1 MQIKPKKPYI
11 CPMNVIKQTT
21 EAAGAEYLVRR
32 RAEGSNLP
40 LTQKDA
46 SMGLAWLV
54 FWKSIGEMQEA
65 RIREIWEAEKAGK
78 QKPPKAP
85 VFSSV
90 TSVRDGRYKH
100 GEPFNHII
108 CNTYLA
114 AFRSGKKVATLDQI
128 ALMAKHVGVN
138 IGPVQAMPTVTKIR
152 KRTPKP

>member
-1 MQIKPKKPYI
+1 
-11 CPMNVIKQTT
+11 MNVIKQHT

-32 RAEGSNLP
+32 RAGGSNLP

-54 FWKSIGEMQEA
+54 FWKSIGQAQEA
-65 RIREIWEAEKAGK
+65 RIREIWEAEKQGK
-78 QKPPKAP
+78 PKPPKTP

-100 GEPFNHII
+100 GESFQHVI
-108 CNTYLA
+108 CNSYLA

-128 ALMAKHVGVN
+128 ALMAKHIGVN

>member
-1 MQIKPKKPYI
+1 
-11 CPMNVIKQTT
+11 MNVIKQNT

-40 LTQKDA
+40 LTQKEA

-65 RIREIWEAEKAGK
+65 RIREIWQAEAAGLP
-78 QKPPKAP
+78 KPPRWP
-85 VFSSV
+85 S
-90 TSVRDGRYKH
+90 TSRGGQIADGRYKD
-100 GEPFNHII
+100 GESFQYVI

-128 ALMAKHVGVN
+128 ALMAKHVGIN
-138 IGPVQAMPTVTKIR
+138 LGPVQAMPTVTKIR

>member
-1 MQIKPKKPYI
+1 
-11 CPMNVIKQTT
+11 MNVIKQTT
-21 EAAGAEYLVRR
+21 DAAGAEYLVRC

-46 SMGLAWLV
+46 SMGLAWMV

-65 RIREIWEAEKAGK
+65 RIREIWQAEAAGLP
-78 QKPPKAP
+78 KPPKMP

-90 TSVRDGRYKH
+90 TSVRDGRYKD
-100 GEPFNHII
+100 GESFQHII

-128 ALMAKHVGVN
+128 ALMARHIGIN
-138 IGPVQAMPTVTKIR
+138 LGPVQSMPTVTKTR
-152 KRTPKP
+152 KRTPR

>member
-1 MQIKPKKPYI
+1 
-11 CPMNVIKQTT
+11 MNVIKQHT
-21 EAAGAEYLVRR
+21 EAANAEFAVRR
-32 RAEGSNLP
+32 RSEGGGSP
-40 LTQKDA
+40 LSQEYA

-54 FWKSIGEMQEA
+54 FWKSIGQAQEA

-78 QKPPKAP
+78 PKPPKTP

-100 GEPFNHII
+100 GESFQHVI
-108 CNTYLA
+108 CNSYLA

>member
-1 MQIKPKKPYI
+1 
-11 CPMNVIKQTT
+11 MNVIKQHT
-21 EAAGAEYLVRR
+21 EAAGAEFLVRR

-54 FWKSIGEMQEA
+54 FWKSIGQAQEA

-78 QKPPKAP
+78 PKPPKTP

-100 GEPFNHII
+100 GESFQHVI
-108 CNTYLA
+108 CNSYLA

-138 IGPVQAMPTVTKIR
+138 IGHVQAMPTVTKIR